1 MENTL
6 YTIGGIAAVFNAL
19 VAGGVLGYHFGRW
32 SKGKEAVAPAAP
44 GAARLVVVELRGG
57 DDGRRGEPPAPG
69 RGDAADGGG
78 EGCGNGD
85 GPGDDPDDN
94 A

>member
-6 YTIGGIAAVFNAL
+6 CTIGGIAAVFNAL
-19 VAGGVLGYHFGRW
+19 VAGCILGYHFGRW

-44 GAARLVVVELRGG
+44 GAARLVVELRGG
-57 DDGRRGEPPAPG
+57 DCGRRGAPPAPG
-69 RGDAADGGG
+69 CGDAADGGG
-78 EGCGNGD
+78 EGGDNGD